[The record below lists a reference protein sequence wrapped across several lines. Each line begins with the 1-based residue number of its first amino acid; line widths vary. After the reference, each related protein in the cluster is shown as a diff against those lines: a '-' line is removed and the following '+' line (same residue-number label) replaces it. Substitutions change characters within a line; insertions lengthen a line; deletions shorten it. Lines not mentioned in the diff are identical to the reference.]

1 MLQYNVEDRFF
12 FLSNFVITLKSE
24 LDLWLYKDEVC
35 LGKNG
40 VSLDKNLRPCST
52 ARAFLPPSLAK
63 CADTDLKKL
72 IILLPE

>member
-1 MLQYNVEDRFF
+1 MLQYNVEDHFF
-12 FLSNFVITLKSE
+12 SELFITLKSE

-35 LGKNG
+35 LGKDG
-40 VSLDKNLRPCST
+40 VSLDKNLRLCST

-72 IILLPE
+72 VILLPD